1 MRLKAQ
7 LQRARRRRPLPV
19 EENRQLQRGE
29 RAAVPKPKKPLASKE
44 DDVVSGTVARL
55 REIGVS
61 FISPEEMR
69 YVPFIR
75 CYTFVGKRNFSLSCG
90 SLSMQVFSAAAPSRN
105 QHPLPSPPEGGR
117 RMPVDQLESG
127 HQLRGAEEPRRPTA
141 DADGEE
147 TAARAAD
154 GGGRAG
160 RRHAADRRREEQ
172 TSRAG
177 LWIRR
182 MLVLDQA
189 SSHGC
194 SHCSL
199 TSLDLLFL
207 F

>member
-1 MRLKAQ
+1 
-7 LQRARRRRPLPV
+7 
-19 EENRQLQRGE
+19 
-29 RAAVPKPKKPLASKE
+29 
-44 DDVVSGTVARL
+44 
-55 REIGVS
+55 
-61 FISPEEMR
+61 
-69 YVPFIR
+69 
-75 CYTFVGKRNFSLSCG
+75 
-90 SLSMQVFSAAAPSRN
+90 MQVISAAAPPRN

-117 RMPVDQLESG
+117 RMRVDQLEPG

-154 GGGRAG
+154 GRAG

-199 TSLDLLFL
+199 TSLVYSFILRALLMQMEHLTVAARFFL
-207 F
+207 GWWEFARDSLAVRQNGVTLEQSRKLMSVARWDTVFIQ